1 MIEHSTVGLVLG
13 YTGIG
18 LSLLSTFMRSMQ
30 PLRMVAIVG
39 NLCGLTYGFIDGVWP
54 TFFGNMLLLPIN
66 SYRLWEI
73 RKLAHAVMD
82 ARGGESIV
90 GLLLPHMRLSHVKA
104 GTKLFSKGDQ
114 ADVMYYLRA
123 GDIRLVEI
131 DKHLGAQTLF
141 GEAGLFTKDSQRTLS
156 AVCESDC
163 ELYDLTRE
171 HLFTLYFQNPQ
182 VGFNLMQYLV
192 ESLLDRRP
200 PPPPPMPGF
209 ETSTVTTAPA
219 GPAPKRPGD

>member
-1 MIEHSTVGLVLG
+1 MMEHSSIGLVLG

-39 NLCGLTYGFIDGVWP
+39 NICGLTYGFIDGVWP
-54 TFFGNMLLLPIN
+54 TFFGNMMLLPIN

-73 RKLAHAVMD
+73 RRLAGAVME
-82 ARGGESIV
+82 ARSGESIIN
-90 GLLLPHMRLSHVKA
+90 LLLPHMHLRHVKA
-104 GTKLFSKGDQ
+104 GTVLFNKGDP
-114 ADVMYYLRA
+114 ADVMYYLRT
-123 GDIRLVEI
+123 GDIRLIEI
-131 DKHLGAQTLF
+131 DKHLSPQTLF
-141 GEAGLFTKDSQRTLS
+141 GEAGLFTKDSLRTLS
-156 AVCESDC
+156 AVCETDC

-171 HLFTLYFQNPQ
+171 HLFALYFQNPQ
-182 VGFNLMQYLV
+182 IGFNLMQYLV

-200 PPPPPMPGF
+200 PPPPPLPGF
-209 ETSTVTTAPA
+209 ETSSPAMHPA